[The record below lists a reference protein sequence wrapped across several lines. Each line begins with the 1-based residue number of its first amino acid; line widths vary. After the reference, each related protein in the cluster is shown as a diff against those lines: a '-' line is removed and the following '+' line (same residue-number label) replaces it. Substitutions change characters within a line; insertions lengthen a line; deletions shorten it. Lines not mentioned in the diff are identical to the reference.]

1 MSASSHRPAVVWV
14 WADLERGVHYH
25 PFISCP
31 FVGEDYSRIT
41 LDDAQRRR
49 LRYHSCAQ
57 VKRGTLL
64 GRPFVRSS
72 F

>member
-1 MSASSHRPAVVWV
+1 MSVSGHRPAVVWV
-14 WADLERGVHYH
+14 WADLEGGVHYH
-25 PFISCP
+25 PLISCP
-31 FVGEDYSRIT
+31 FVGEHYSRIT
-41 LDDAQRRR
+41 LAEAQQRK
-49 LRYHSCAQ
+49 LREHSCAR